1 MNGSSA
7 SRIGIPFLYPSAWP
21 DAVEAAGGEAVPLR
35 LTPDLPP
42 GVALA
47 REWVCDAAQILL
59 PRDLDALLL
68 AADEP
73 EVLAGLLNC
82 AIRLDIPVVV
92 VPGGGALH
100 AALTA
105 AGLAPHTKHPAEV
118 VVRVARDG
126 GPRVGSLLDTFSLA
140 NALRAGV
147 AAGGGSE
154 LLVHLSA
161 IAREAGVAGFSQ
173 MIRVLA
179 PETPAAPRSWTTER
193 GVSSVLAHLGD
204 ALHDV
209 PTVAGPLKR
218 GLPEALPAPE
228 PGARLVFIRGRNS
241 GTEAVCSVPGGITSV
256 AGECRVFRSE
266 AEAVG
271 AVKAGEVGGGDLIVL
286 PRLGARG
293 GPGVLRL
300 DRLEAALEASGWA
313 REAVVL
319 TDGLAPAG
327 AAGTWISAFYPEAV
341 VGGIIGRFADGDEL
355 EIDLVEGR
363 IRAGVKVEEIA
374 ARRLPEA
381 AKLGRGYVAR
391 YARSA
396 LPALEGGGLG

>member
-1 MNGSSA
+1 LNGSSA
-7 SRIGIPFLYPSAWP
+7 PRIGIPFVGPDAWP

-35 LTPDLPP
+35 LPPDLPP

-82 AIRLDIPVVV
+82 AIRLYLPTVVV
-92 VPGGGALH
+92 RGDGALH

-105 AGLAPHTKHPAEV
+105 AGLAPHAENPVEV
-118 VVRVARDG
+118 VVRAARDG
-126 GPRVGSLLDTFSLA
+126 GPRPGNLLDNFALA

-147 AAGGGSE
+147 TAGGGSE

-161 IAREAGVAGFSQ
+161 IAREAGVTGFSQ

-179 PETPAAPRSWTTER
+179 PETPVAPGSWTR
-193 GVSSVLAHLGD
+193 NHGVTSVLAHLGG

-209 PTVAGPLKR
+209 PTIAGPLKS
-218 GLPEALPAPE
+218 GLPEAAPALE
-228 PGARLVFIRGRNS
+228 PAARVVFIRGRNS
-241 GTEAVCSVPGGITSV
+241 GTEAVCSVPKGITSV

-266 AEAVG
+266 TEAVG

-286 PRLGARG
+286 PGLGARG
-293 GPGVLRL
+293 GPGVVRL
-300 DRLEAALEASGWA
+300 DGLEAALRATSWA
-313 REAVVL
+313 HEAVVL

-327 AAGTWISAFYPEAV
+327 AGGTWISVFYPEAV

-355 EIDLVEGR
+355 EIDLIEGR
-363 IRAGVKVEEIA
+363 IRAGIKVEEIA
-374 ARRLPEA
+374 ARRPLGA
-381 AKLGRGYVAR
+381 AKLGRGYEAR

>member
-1 MNGSSA
+1 M
-7 SRIGIPFLYPSAWP
+7 
-21 DAVEAAGGEAVPLR
+21 
-35 LTPDLPP
+35 
-42 GVALA
+42 
-47 REWVCDAAQILL
+47 L
-59 PRDLDALLL
+59 PRDLDAFLL

-82 AIRLDIPVVV
+82 ALRLDIPVVV
-92 VPGGGALH
+92 VTGGGGLH
-100 AALTA
+100 AALAA
-105 AGLAPHTKHPAEV
+105 AGLVPQAEDPAEV
-118 VVRVARDG
+118 VVRVARG
-126 GPRVGSLLDTFSLA
+126 RGPHAGSLLDNFSLA
-140 NALRAGV
+140 NAVRAGV
-147 AAGGGSE
+147 AAGGGPE
-154 LLVHLSA
+154 VLIHLSA
-161 IAREAGVAGFSQ
+161 IAREASVAGFSQ

-179 PETPAAPRSWTTER
+179 PETPAAPRSWTESS

-209 PTVAGPLKR
+209 PTVAGPLK
-218 GLPEALPAPE
+218 GALPEAPPAPE
-228 PGARLVFIRGRNS
+228 PAARIVFIRGRNS
-241 GTEAVCSVPGGITSV
+241 GTEAVCSVPEGITSV
-256 AGECRVFRSE
+256 AGECRVFRCE
-266 AEAVG
+266 DEAVG
-271 AVKAGEVGGGDLIVL
+271 AVKAGEVGGGDLTLL
-286 PRLGARG
+286 PGLGARG

-300 DRLEAALEASGWA
+300 DRLEAALEASGRA

-363 IRAGVKVEEIA
+363 IRAGVRVEEIA
-374 ARRLPEA
+374 ARRPPEA